1 MTKREV
7 SSGATKELRM
17 RPDIQAVPKPALGS
31 KSMPSPDLGSA
42 HERVKLPFRY
52 SPRAFT

>member
-1 MTKREV
+1 MTKRAV
-7 SSGATKELRM
+7 SSGATEDLRM
-17 RPDIQAVPKPALGS
+17 RPCIQAAPKPALGS

-42 HERVKLPFRY
+42 HERVKIPFRY